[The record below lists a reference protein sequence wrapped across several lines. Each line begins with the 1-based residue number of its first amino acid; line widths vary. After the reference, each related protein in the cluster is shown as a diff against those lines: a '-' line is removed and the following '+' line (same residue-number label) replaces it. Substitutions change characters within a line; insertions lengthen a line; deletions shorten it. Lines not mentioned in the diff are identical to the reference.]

1 MLQKFKSLQIIIFAF
16 VLFASMF
23 FIYDYLINDE
33 ETTVVDPKVENNEA
47 KVENNDS
54 FVNNE
59 LLEKQKPKVI
69 EVVNNKNEIVTS
81 NKSTIV
87 ETPIT
92 PKNSSVSS
100 IFKEYES
107 KNSNELKT
115 KYFIIDILSNYTKC
129 SSSELQVMASNL
141 YDDLTNNFPDKSE
154 VARYA
159 IICSKQDSIIAF
171 LNKYGFNTS
180 QIQTK
185 FTDKCPS

>member
-23 FIYDYLINDE
+23 FIYDYLMNDE
-33 ETTVVDPKVENNEA
+33 ETKAVDLNVESNEA
-47 KVENNDS
+47 TIKNIDS
-54 FVNNE
+54 PVNNE

-69 EVVNNKNEIVTS
+69 EVIKNKKEIVNS
-81 NKSTIV
+81 NKESIV

-115 KYFIIDILSNYTKC
+115 KYFIKDILSNYTKC
-129 SSSELQVMASNL
+129 SSSELQVIASNL
-141 YDDLTNNFPDKSE
+141 YDDLSNNFPDKSE

-180 QIQTK
+180 QIQTN